1 MGQRRMSEVGF
12 VSRGPAQA
20 EAPADPVAADPIS
33 AELNAYRAA
42 LEELAIVAITDRTGR
57 ITYVN
62 QQFCEISKYPQE
74 ELIGRTHAIVNSGY
88 QPRGFFAEMWRTIA
102 HGRRWRG
109 EICNRARDGS
119 LYWVDTTIV
128 PLLGEN
134 QRIDGY
140 VSVRFDVTARKHAEM
155 SVEDEVKHRRNA
167 ETLLRDVLETV
178 PDAIAA
184 FDSSDR
190 LQFFNSAYRKFY
202 PRLSEAMIEGAL
214 FEDLLRLGVE
224 RGQFVLPDNP
234 ELRRQWIGT
243 RVEAHLHPGK
253 AFTQQLAGGRWLQVQ
268 ERRSATGHLVGVGT
282 DVTALKTAEKELRLQ
297 SQRDPLTGLFNRAV
311 LLERLT
317 RQMAR
322 AKSSGRQSALLLL
335 DLDGFKDINDTRGHE
350 FGDRL
355 LVAVAQRLKG
365 ALRATDTIV
374 RLGGDEF
381 AAILPKLSDDAA
393 LERLVSRVTTALR
406 ELLVFE
412 GVAVQP
418 STSIGI
424 SVFPRDA
431 RDPRELL
438 KCADVALYHA
448 KAQGRDRHAYFDASL
463 RRDAEKKKVM
473 ASRLARALDGDG
485 LHIALQPQFDIT
497 SGRHCGFEALARWT
511 DRGVEINPADFIP
524 VAEETGLI
532 VRLGRLVM
540 EKAVREAARLLKA
553 GFDPGTIAVNVA
565 AGQLKLEDFPD
576 QVSQC
581 LAAHGLPPGR
591 LEIELTENVLLD
603 RSGDRV
609 ARSLERLHELGVQ
622 ISLDDFGT
630 GHASLAH
637 LKRFPV
643 DRLKI
648 DKSFVWGIGQSVQ
661 DEIIVRTV
669 VGLAHNLGMKVV
681 AEGIDSPCQ
690 LDFLREIGCDIGQG
704 YLNSRPL
711 PLADAGDFLS
721 REPTIGP
728 APVRLEND
736 EAAPSPGVKTQR
748 PGPATRAKRRTA
760 VRKRTRK
767 QTTGEGTQT

>member
-1 MGQRRMSEVGF
+1 MSELGF
-12 VSRGPAQA
+12 VSRGVARA
-20 EAPADPVAADPIS
+20 EAPADPIA

-62 QQFCEISKYPQE
+62 QQFCDISKYSQE
-74 ELIGRTHAIVNSGY
+74 ELIGRTHAVVNSGY
-88 QPRGFFAEMWRTIA
+88 QPRGFFAEMWRTIS

-109 EICNRARDGS
+109 EICNRAKDGS

-140 VSVRFDVTARKHAEM
+140 VSIRFDVTARKHAEM

-224 RGQFVLPDNP
+224 RGQFVVPDNP
-234 ELRRQWIGT
+234 DQRSQWIGT

-253 AFTQQLAGGRWLQVQ
+253 PFTQQLAGGRWLQVQ

-282 DVTALKTAEKELRLQ
+282 DVTALKNAEKELRLQ
-297 SQRDPLTGLFNRAV
+297 SQRDPLTGLYNRAV
-311 LLERLT
+311 LLERLS
-317 RQMAR
+317 RQMVR
-322 AKSSGRQSALLLL
+322 AKNSGRQSALLLL
-335 DLDGFKDINDTRGHE
+335 DLDGFKDINDTRGHH

-355 LVAVAQRLKG
+355 LVAVAQRLK
-365 ALRATDTIV
+365 ACLRATDTIV

-381 AAILPKLSDDAA
+381 AVILPKLSDDAA
-393 LERLVSRVTTALR
+393 LERLVKRVTTALR
-406 ELLVFE
+406 EVLAFD
-412 GVAVQP
+412 GVTVQP

-431 RDPRELL
+431 RDPRDLL
-438 KCADVALYHA
+438 KCADLALYYA
-448 KAQGRDRHAYFDASL
+448 KAQGRDRYAYFDGSL
-463 RRDAEKKKVM
+463 RREAEKRKAI
-473 ASRLARALDGDG
+473 ASRLERALDGDG
-485 LHIALQPQFDIT
+485 LHIALQPQFDIA

-511 DRGVEINPADFIP
+511 DKGVEITPADFIP

-532 VRLGRLVM
+532 SRLGRFVM
-540 EKAVREAARLLKA
+540 DKAVCAAARLLRA
-553 GFDPGTIAVNVA
+553 GVDPGTIAVNVA
-565 AGQLKLEDFPD
+565 AGQLKLEDFPE
-576 QVSQC
+576 QVSEC
-581 LAAHGLPPGR
+581 LSAHGLPPER

-609 ARSLERLHELGVQ
+609 ARSLARLHELGVQ

-648 DKSFVWGIGQSVQ
+648 DKSFVWGIGQNAQ

-669 VGLAHNLGMKVV
+669 VGLAHNFGMKVV

-690 LDFLREIGCDIGQG
+690 LDFLRGIGCDIGQG
-704 YLNSRPL
+704 YLNSHPL
-711 PLADAGDFLS
+711 SLADAGDFLGRQS
-721 REPTIGP
+721 PIGSVP
-728 APVRLEND
+728 AQLESGV
-736 EAAPSPGVKTQR
+736 AAPPSG
-748 PGPATRAKRRTA
+748 AAKRPRGK
-760 VRKRTRK
+760 RK
-767 QTTGEGTQT
+767 GI